1 MKKMKKKVVVGM
13 SGGVDSSVTA
23 YLLKEQGYDVIGM
36 TMKVFPGNYH
46 DGSKEKI
53 EDIMKSA
60 KEVCDFLEIPFVE
73 VDLIEEFNKKVATPF
88 MQDYIE
94 GRTPNPCVYCNKHI
108 KFDAFLNKAIELG
121 ADYIATGHYANII
134 EKDGR
139 TLIYRAEDE
148 NKEQTYMLYNLK
160 QHQLKHILMPCGD
173 YNKEQIREIAKKIG
187 LKIHNKKDSEEI
199 CFIPDDDHGRYIR
212 ENCKKKIQ
220 EGNFVDEKGKVLG
233 RHKGIINYTIGQR
246 KGLGIAL
253 GKPAYVIDI
262 IPEKNQVVLGEE
274 EKIFNNILIAKD
286 VNFIPFDEL
295 KEKIKLEAKI
305 RYSAKGEIAEI
316 EPLENNRVKVTFDKK
331 QRAITKGQSVVF
343 YIENLLLGGGI
354 IESVES
360 ST

>member
-1 MKKMKKKVVVGM
+1 MKKKVVVGM

-23 YLLKEQGYDVIGM
+23 HILKEQGYDVIGM
-36 TMKVFPGNYH
+36 TMKVFPGSNH

-53 EDIMKSA
+53 EDMMKSA

-73 VDLIEEFNKKVATPF
+73 VDLIEDFNKKVAIPF

-94 GRTPNPCVYCNKHI
+94 GKTPNPCVYCNKHI
-108 KFDAFLNKAIELG
+108 KFDAFLNKALELG
-121 ADYIATGHYANII
+121 ADYIATGHYANIVK
-134 EKDGR
+134 KDDR
-139 TLIYRAEDE
+139 FLIYRAEDD
-148 NKEQTYMLYNLK
+148 KEDQTSMLYKLR

-212 ENCKKKIQ
+212 EHCKKKIV
-220 EGNFVDEKGKVLG
+220 EGNFVDENGKVLG

-253 GKPAYVIDI
+253 GKPIYVIDI
-262 IPEKNQVVLGEE
+262 VPEKNQVVLGDE
-274 EKIFNNILIAKD
+274 EKIFKDTLIAKD
-286 VNFIPFDEL
+286 VNFIPFDKLE
-295 KEKIKLEAKI
+295 EKMRVEAKI
-305 RYSAKGEIAEI
+305 RYSSKGSVATI

-343 YIENLLLGGGI
+343 YIENLLLGGGV
-354 IESVES
+354 IE
-360 ST
+360 